1 MNKYLRL
8 IIIIILIGLLLVAL
22 EFIIMNENTSQQFK
36 DKIEKQ

>member
-22 EFIIMNENTSQQFK
+22 EFIIMNENTSQQFI